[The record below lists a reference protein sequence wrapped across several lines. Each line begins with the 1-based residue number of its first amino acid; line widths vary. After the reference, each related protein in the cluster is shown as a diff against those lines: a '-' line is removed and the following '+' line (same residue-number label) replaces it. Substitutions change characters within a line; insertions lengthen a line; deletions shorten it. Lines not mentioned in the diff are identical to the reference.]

1 MLHSLK
7 RKMMLIIGALIL
19 VVLTTSSIILYY
31 QSRNILK
38 EAILEGA
45 TYQAENDAEIVSNWL
60 KGIKNQME
68 DLSKTP
74 LVRSGDWLSQ
84 KTMLIEIA
92 NSHEYINSIYIADLD
107 GNYQATIG
115 NPGNISDRAYFREA
129 LRTKKPVISSPII
142 SKITGK
148 QVIAVGSPIVLENTV
163 IGFLGTTI
171 TLSYLQEITR
181 NMKITGYGNGWII
194 DHEKNTVAHPI
205 DKYLGNKDILEDGN
219 QQFKDIVDRMING
232 EKGSAMYV
240 LNGMEKYLAFAPIE
254 LNGWSVAIGADS
266 RDILSPLTIIRNEII
281 ITIIISLI
289 IALIIA
295 FAIAYYISSPIQTVT
310 EHAEYIAGND
320 LSKKLPGSFLQRK
333 DEIGRMAS
341 SFDKMGNNLRSMIG
355 QFSDISTNLSS
366 SSEELSASGQ
376 EVAASAEE
384 VGRAIENVASGAEEQ
399 AAQIEETN
407 TVIKQ
412 LTNDIDNVR
421 QMSAEM
427 NKQADRVKNNFEQGN
442 DSITFSIE
450 QINNLEKNSNQVAT
464 TINSLGTLSQR
475 IGEIIELINGI
486 AAQTNLLALNAAI
499 EAARA
504 GEAGRGFS
512 VVADEIRELAEESTT
527 ATNQIAQLVKDIQH
541 NVGEAVEKMKETENV
556 VLASVNSIQNTG
568 QTFTEINQATESLMN
583 IIVVLEEKAQEMSAN
598 SKEVEGSITQ
608 VAAVSEEAA
617 SNAEEVAASSEEQSA
632 STEEIVSAST
642 ELAEMANGLTENIAR
657 FKL

>member
-1 MLHSLK
+1 MVHSMK
-7 RKMMLIIGALIL
+7 KKMMLIMGALIL
-19 VVLTTSSIILYY
+19 VVLTASSMILYY
-31 QSRNILK
+31 QSKNILK

-45 TYQAENDAEIVSNWL
+45 TYQAENAAEIVSNWL
-60 KGIKNQME
+60 IGIKNQME

-74 LVRSGDWLSQ
+74 LIKSDTWFSQ
-84 KTMLIEIA
+84 KELLIEIA
-92 NSHEYINSIYIADLD
+92 NSHEYIDSMFIAAPD
-107 GNYQATIG
+107 GDYQVTEG
-115 NPGNISDRAYFREA
+115 NPGNVSERPYFQEA
-129 LRTKKPVISSPII
+129 LRTKKAVISRPVIS
-142 SKITGK
+142 KVTGK
-148 QVIAVGSPIVLENTV
+148 QVIVVGSPIVVDNNM

-171 TLSYLQEITR
+171 KLSYLQEITR
-181 NMKITGYGNGWII
+181 GMKITGYGYGWII
-194 DHEKNTVAHPI
+194 DGEKNTIAHPV
-205 DKYLGNKDILEDGN
+205 DKYLGNKKILEDGN

-232 EKGSAMYV
+232 EKGSAMYI
-240 LNGMEKYLAFAPIE
+240 LSGLEKYMAFAPIE

-266 RDILSPLTIIRNEII
+266 REILAPLTIIKNEIVV
-281 ITIIISLI
+281 TIIISLI
-289 IALIIA
+289 IGLMIA
-295 FAIAYYISSPIQTVT
+295 FAVAYYISNPIQTAT
-310 EHAEYIAGND
+310 MHTEYIANGD
-320 LSKKLPGSFLQRK
+320 LTKKMPGSFLERK
-333 DEIGRMAS
+333 DEIGRMAI

-355 QFSDISTNLSS
+355 QVSNISSNLSS

-412 LTNDIDNVR
+412 LTNDIANVR

-450 QINNLEKNSNQVAT
+450 QINNLEQNSNQVAT

-475 IGEIIELINGI
+475 VGEIVELINGI

-512 VVADEIRELAEESTT
+512 VVADEIRELAEESTK

-556 VLASVNSIQNTG
+556 VITSVNSIQNTG
-568 QTFTEINQATESLMN
+568 QTFAEINQATENLMK
-583 IIVVLEEKAQEMSAN
+583 IIVMLEGKTKEMSAN
-598 SKEVEGSITQ
+598 SKEVEGSVRQ

-632 STEEIVSAST
+632 STEEIVSAAT
-642 ELAEMANGLTENIAR
+642 ELAEMANDLTESIAR